1 MSKLTIFNFITRKE
15 ERMITVERSFNASLD
30 AVWSAWTEAKVLC
43 KWWAPK
49 LACEIIHQCL
59 LTHGHGGYAS
69 DYDFGQ
75 RYRDVMGLQIGDGT
89 ANIMK
94 MIIGREKL
102 AADEI

>member
-1 MSKLTIFNFITRKE
+1 
-15 ERMITVERSFNASLD
+15 
-30 AVWSAWTEAKVLC
+30 EAAMC
-43 KWWAPK
+43 KWWGPK

-94 MIIGREKL
+94 MIIGRQKI
-102 AADEI
+102 AQYRI